1 MRSALPPKHLL
12 PRTREGVL
20 RISLPIQ
27 RFPSAGWLRACA
39 QSGAS
44 SAPPTSSNC
53 AQARSHIEK
62 PPHSVPASVS
72 GNSCLSWFTLKISL
86 HDFDGITRLARGA
99 KAPPD
104 SVRRFGI
111 RFFKKHAPIHEA
123 VAALPALAADRV
135 SDGVDLAPLE
145 LAERRDSRIDGATKL
160 AFRTHDRKLI
170 ESVVLRF
177 KTGRS
182 SVCIST
188 QVGCAADC
196 AFCATGRM
204 GLLRNLTAAEIV
216 GQVLEAGRLLRAESR
231 RLRNLVFMGMGEPLH
246 NERALH
252 EAVEALRDVRRCG
265 FTDRHIVV
273 STVGVPD
280 AMVRFARA
288 FPGVKLALSLHSARQ
303 EVREAIMPLARR
315 HSLAKL
321 KAALGEVGEIQGG
334 RVMIEY
340 LMLEGLTDRDEDLD
354 ALCAYLEGIPVHIN
368 LIPYN
373 TVAAAGTIR
382 GTSKEHREAFGA
394 RLKRAGF
401 PVTLRYSLGA
411 DIDGACGQLVRRVTD
426 EPSHRA

>member
-1 MRSALPPKHLL
+1 
-12 PRTREGVL
+12 
-20 RISLPIQ
+20 
-27 RFPSAGWLRACA
+27 
-39 QSGAS
+39 
-44 SAPPTSSNC
+44 
-53 AQARSHIEK
+53 
-62 PPHSVPASVS
+62 
-72 GNSCLSWFTLKISL
+72 LKVAI
-86 HDFDGITRLARGA
+86 HDFDSITRIARAA

-104 SVRRFGI
+104 AVRRFGI
-111 RFFKKHAPIHEA
+111 RLYKKHVPFADA
-123 VAALPALAADRV
+123 LAALPDGAAERVGEGVELSPLA
-135 SDGVDLAPLE
+135 
-145 LAERRDSRIDGATKL
+145 LAERRDSRVDGATKI
-160 AFRTHDRKLI
+160 AFRTRDGRLI

-177 KTGRS
+177 TTGRS

-216 GQVLEAGRLLRAESR
+216 AQVLEAGRLLRTEDR

-252 EAVEALRDVRRCG
+252 EAVAALRDVRRCG

-288 FPGVKLALSLHSARQ
+288 FPNVKLALSLHSARQ
-303 EVREAIMPLARR
+303 EVRESIMPVARR
-315 HSLAKL
+315 HSLAQL
-321 KAALGEVGEIQGG
+321 RAALAEVAAIQGG

-340 LMLEGLTDRDEDLD
+340 LLLDGLTDRDDDLD
-354 ALCAYLEGIPVHIN
+354 ALRNYLDGIPVHIN

-373 TVAAAGTIR
+373 TVAVAGAIR
-382 GTSKEHREAFGA
+382 GTPRERREAFGG

-401 PVTLRYSLGA
+401 RVTMRYSLGA
-411 DIDGACGQLVRRVTD
+411 DIDGACGQLVRSVESSPEAMR
-426 EPSHRA
+426 PRA